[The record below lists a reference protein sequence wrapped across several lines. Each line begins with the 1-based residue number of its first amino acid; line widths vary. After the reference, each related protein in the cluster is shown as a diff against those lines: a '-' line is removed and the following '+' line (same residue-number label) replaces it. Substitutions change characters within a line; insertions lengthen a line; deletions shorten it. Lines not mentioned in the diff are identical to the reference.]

1 MLTDFSAFAPGAP
14 WPVED
19 ADTIDRLKRCTTN
32 KLLFDNRAD
41 EVFDTWIKLAT
52 YDGSAELQIL
62 LNWHKLTSVKFA
74 DLLFGE
80 PPDVESENE
89 TAQDELAALLD
100 RVGMW
105 RMSHMVA
112 IDAGRYGTGVYK
124 PRRRDDAAHLG
135 LADPIRWYPV
145 VEPDDVQDVQAHI
158 VATPWKSDPEINE
171 DDRLTVEQHDRGSV
185 TTTVYMLES
194 NEIGSVVEGPTIEN
208 MRADFGIEGFLLAP
222 AHNVMSSDAA
232 WGIDDYEQVD
242 GVMQEMMVRYDLIAR
257 ILNKHASPKL
267 VVPRSAME
275 QDSEGRAILR
285 AARDAIIETEGER
298 GVTRYVTWEA
308 QLAACYAQLDRLK
321 EQAHM
326 LLETSPALFGIS
338 TDGAAESGT
347 ARRIRLQTTL
357 AKVARLR
364 ANFDPVVKDVI
375 RNLAALEG
383 MEDLGALTLHWHDG
397 LPDDMAEMAEVE
409 ALRVT
414 AGITSKR
421 SAIRRLD
428 GMDDEAV
435 DKELAE
441 IDTEAAA
448 SAPPSPVVTLPEA

>member
-1 MLTDFSAFAPGAP
+1 MLGLSPKDQVLDIGCGNGRAVFF
-14 WPVED
+14 
-19 ADTIDRLKRCTTN
+19 KRPSC
-32 KLLFDNRAD
+32 
-41 EVFDTWIKLAT
+41 
-52 YDGSAELQIL
+52 
-62 LNWHKLTSVKFA
+62 
-74 DLLFGE
+74 
-80 PPDVESENE
+80 
-89 TAQDELAALLD
+89 AQ
-100 RVGMW
+100 
-105 RMSHMVA
+105 MVA

-135 LADPIRWYPV
+135 LADPRKWYPI
-145 VEPDDVQDVQAHI
+145 VERDDVQDTQAHM
-158 VATPWKSDPEINE
+158 VATPWKTDPEMDE
-171 DDRLTVEQHDRGSV
+171 DDRLTVEQHDPGSV
-185 TTTVYMLES
+185 TTTVYSLTDGA
-194 NEIGSVVEGPTIEN
+194 IGTVVEGPTIED

-222 AHNVMSSDAA
+222 AHNVISSDAA
-232 WGIDDYEQVD
+232 WGIDDYRQVD

-257 ILNKHASPKL
+257 TLNKHASPKL
-267 VVPRSAME
+267 VVPSSALDI
-275 QDSEGRAILR
+275 DSEGRTILR
-285 AARDAIIETEGER
+285 AAKEVIIEDEGER
-298 GVTRYVTWEA
+298 GVTRYVER
-308 QLAACYAQLDRLK
+308 QSELAECYTELAELK

-357 AKVARLR
+357 AKVSRLR

-397 LPDDMAEMAEVE
+397 LPDDPAEMAEVE
-409 ALRVT
+409 ALRAT
-414 AGITSKR
+414 AGLTSKR

-441 IDTEAAA
+441 IDTEAAT
-448 SAPPSPVVTLPEA
+448 SAPPAPVVTLPEA